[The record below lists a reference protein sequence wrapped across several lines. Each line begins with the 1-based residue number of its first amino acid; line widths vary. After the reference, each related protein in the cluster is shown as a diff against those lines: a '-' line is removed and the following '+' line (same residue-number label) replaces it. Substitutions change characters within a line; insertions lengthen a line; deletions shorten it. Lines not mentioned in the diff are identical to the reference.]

1 MSGRMEIR
9 GSASTIIST
18 IIIASRPAVVNV
30 SAGTRIETITW
41 QTPPPPRDLTF
52 FKKISAYRLSTKDK
66 LGAFFLLKRIK
77 INLSCNYRQRK
88 ILQWKQQILIA

>member
-52 FKKISAYRLSTKDK
+52 FKKYLLTDYLQKIKTWRLFPFEEDK
-66 LGAFFLLKRIK
+66 
-77 INLSCNYRQRK
+77 N
-88 ILQWKQQILIA
+88 